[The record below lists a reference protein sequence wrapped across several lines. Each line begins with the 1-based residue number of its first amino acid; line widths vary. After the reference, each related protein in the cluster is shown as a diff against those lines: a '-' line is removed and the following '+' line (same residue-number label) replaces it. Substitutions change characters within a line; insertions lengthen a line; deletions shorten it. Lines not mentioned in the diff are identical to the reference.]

1 MMATKTKAYVNQQR
15 VKKRLFY
22 PVCKCGF
29 DMIASLLALLLLSP
43 LFLVIAVRIKLEDG
57 GPVIYSQTRLG
68 KNEKPFKM
76 YKFRSMVQNADQIKQ
91 QLLEQNEVEGAMFKM
106 KEDPRVTKTGKWIRK
121 YSLDELPQLVNV
133 LLGDMSLVGPRPP
146 LPSEVAEYTDYDKQR
161 LLVTP
166 GCTGLWQATVRNK
179 ASFDEMVS
187 LDIEYINKAS
197 FWYDCWIIFMT
208 VKIMICPNSAY

>member
-22 PVCKCGF
+22 PVCKRCF

-91 QLLEQNEVEGAMFKM
+91 QLLDQNEVEGAMFKM

-166 GCTGLWQATVRNK
+166 GCTGL
-179 ASFDEMVS
+179 
-187 LDIEYINKAS
+187 
-197 FWYDCWIIFMT
+197 
-208 VKIMICPNSAY
+208 

>member
-1 MMATKTKAYVNQQR
+1 MMATKTKPYVNQQR

-22 PVCKCGF
+22 PVCKRGF

-91 QLLEQNEVEGAMFKM
+91 QLLDQNEVEGAMFK
-106 KEDPRVTKTGKWIRK
+106 
-121 YSLDELPQLVNV
+121 DEGRSTSYQ
-133 LLGDMSLVGPRPP
+133 D
-146 LPSEVAEYTDYDKQR
+146 
-161 LLVTP
+161 
-166 GCTGLWQATVRNK
+166 W
-179 ASFDEMVS
+179 
-187 LDIEYINKAS
+187 
-197 FWYDCWIIFMT
+197 
-208 VKIMICPNSAY
+208 

>member
-1 MMATKTKAYVNQQR
+1 MMATKTKQYVNQQR

-22 PVCKCGF
+22 PVCKRGF
-29 DMIASLLALLLLSP
+29 DMIASLIALVLLSP
-43 LFLVIAVRIKLEDG
+43 LFLVIALRIKLEDG

-91 QLLEQNEVEGAMFKM
+91 QLLDQNEVEGAMFKM
-106 KEDPRVTKTGKWIRK
+106 KEDPRVTRTGKWIRK

-166 GCTGLWQATVRNK
+166 GCTGLWQATVRND
-179 ASFDEMVS
+179 SNFDEMVY
-187 LDIEYINKAS
+187 LDIRYINKMNI
-197 FWYDCWIIFMT
+197 WIDFYIILKT
-208 VKIMICPNSAY
+208 VWIMIKPNSAF

>member
-1 MMATKTKAYVNQQR
+1 MMATKTKPYVNQQR
-15 VKKRLFY
+15 IKKQLFY
-22 PVCKCGF
+22 PVFKRSF
-29 DMIASLLALLLLSP
+29 DTIASLLALLLLSP

-91 QLLEQNEVEGAMFKM
+91 QLLDQNEVEGAMFKM

-166 GCTGLWQATVRNK
+166 GCTGLWQATIRND
-179 ASFDEMVS
+179 SNFDEMVY
-187 LDIEYINKAS
+187 LDIRYINKMNI
-197 FWYDCWIIFMT
+197 WIDFYIILKT
-208 VKIMICPNSAY
+208 VWIMIKPNSAF

>member
-1 MMATKTKAYVNQQR
+1 MMAAKTKVYVNEKQVKRR
-15 VKKRLFY
+15 VFYPFFKRLFDF
-22 PVCKCGF
+22 C
-29 DMIASLLALLLLSP
+29 ASSLALILLSP
-43 LFLVIAVRIKLEDG
+43 LFAVIALRIKHEDG
-57 GPVIYSQTRLG
+57 GPVFYSQTRLG

-91 QLLEQNEVEGAMFKM
+91 ELLDQNEVEGAMFKM
-106 KEDPRVTKTGKWIRK
+106 KDDPRVTKVGKWIRK

-146 LPSEVAEYTDYDKQR
+146 LPSEVAEYTEYDKQR
-161 LLVTP
+161 LMVTP

-179 ASFDEMVS
+179 ASFDEMVK

-208 VKIMICPNSAY
+208 VKIMIFPNSAY

>member
-1 MMATKTKAYVNQQR
+1 MATKTKPYVNQQR
-15 VKKRLFY
+15 VKKQLFY
-22 PVCKCGF
+22 PVFKRNF

-91 QLLEQNEVEGAMFKM
+91 QLLDQNEVEGAMFKM

-166 GCTGLWQATVRNK
+166 GCTGLWQATIRND
-179 ASFDEMVS
+179 SNFDEMVY
-187 LDIEYINKAS
+187 LDIRYINKMNI
-197 FWYDCWIIFMT
+197 WIDFYIILKT
-208 VKIMICPNSAY
+208 VWIMIKPNSAF